1 MNIVISSII
10 SGTIGYFVKRG
21 WDRILSEE
29 EYRDELNHIISATIE
44 EYAKIRPVESTHDTF
59 PFYQSQ
65 AIINELVKLG
75 IAESDEESVK
85 NIEEELEEEE

>member
-29 EYRDELNHIISATIE
+29 EYRDELNHI
-44 EYAKIRPVESTHDTF
+44 
-59 PFYQSQ
+59 
-65 AIINELVKLG
+65 LG
-75 IAESDEESVK
+75 
-85 NIEEELEEEE
+85 NY